1 MIEIYTDISSYN
13 KTDIFF
19 IKDTC
24 TFVSLFLFCES
35 RALHSMFVLN

>member
-1 MIEIYTDISSYN
+1 MIEIYTDLSSYN

-19 IKDTC
+19 IKDAC
-24 TFVSLFLFCES
+24 LFCES